1 MKSLNKKK
9 LIIFD
14 LDGVIFDSKKN
25 MKLAWN
31 KTSKKFN
38 LNVKFEKYFEKIG
51 MPFLNILKTLN
62 IKPDKKIY
70 RFFQKVSFK
79 EIDKINLYDGVT
91 EQLKFLKEKR
101 IKFSIVTSKDL
112 KRSSFLLRKFKIK
125 PNSIHCPNNT
135 LRGKPYPDHLLYC
148 LKKNKI
154 NRNDAYYVGDTE
166 IDYLAAK
173 RANISFI
180 FAKYG
185 FGKNN
190 RLYKNKISKFKHIK
204 NFL

>member
-1 MKSLNKKK
+1 MIK
-9 LIIFD
+9 LVIFD

-62 IKPDKKIY
+62 IKPDKRIY
-70 RFFQKVSFK
+70 RFFQKISFQ

-101 IKFSIVTSKDL
+101 IKFSIVTSKDF

-125 PNSIHCPNNT
+125 PNSIHCPNNI
-135 LRGKPYPDHLLYC
+135 LKGKPHPDHLLYC

-154 NRNDAYYVGDTE
+154 NPNDAYYVGDTK

-180 FAKYG
+180 FAGYG
-185 FGKNN
+185 YGKNN
-190 RLYKNKISKFKHIK
+190 KLYKNKISKFKYIK
-204 NFL
+204 KFL

>member
-1 MKSLNKKK
+1 MKLLNKKK

-91 EQLKFLKEKR
+91 
-101 IKFSIVTSKDL
+101 
-112 KRSSFLLRKFKIK
+112 
-125 PNSIHCPNNT
+125 
-135 LRGKPYPDHLLYC
+135 
-148 LKKNKI
+148 
-154 NRNDAYYVGDTE
+154 
-166 IDYLAAK
+166 
-173 RANISFI
+173 
-180 FAKYG
+180 
-185 FGKNN
+185 
-190 RLYKNKISKFKHIK
+190 
-204 NFL
+204 